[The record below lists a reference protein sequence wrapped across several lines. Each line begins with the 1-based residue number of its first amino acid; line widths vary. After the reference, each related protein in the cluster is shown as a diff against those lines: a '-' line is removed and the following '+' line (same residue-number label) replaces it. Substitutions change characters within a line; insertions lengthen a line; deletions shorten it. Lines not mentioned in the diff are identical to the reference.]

1 MKLVELFNNYP
12 NEVER
17 KAKFK
22 AFGTPNYSFVS
33 NKKAKIYIGAW
44 PFYCLQ
50 TNSWVFQ
57 MP

>member
-17 KAKFK
+17 KAKFN

-44 PFYCLQ
+44 RVK
-50 TNSWVFQ
+50 NNKNVKNVDSE
-57 MP
+57 